1 MANVEPLNFYF
12 MLELLENQDME
23 GLISYS
29 LIRMAIVL
37 VCWSF
42 VFIANMVDFVSGRET
57 AKALG
62 EPINSKGYRKTF
74 AKMGDYYRVLTF
86 ALLFDIIG
94 SLFVFYSLPFASM
107 IGSIAVIAIE
117 LLSVI
122 ENSRKKK
129 SEAAEIPDM
138 VKKII
143 QCTTVDGGKQI
154 YQQITN
160 NIISELNQKK
170 NEKDS
175 NA

>member
-1 MANVEPLNFYF
+1 MF
-12 MLELLENQDME
+12 ELLENHDMS

-29 LIRMAIVL
+29 IIRMAIIL

-62 EPINSKGYRKTF
+62 EPVNSKGYRKTF

-86 ALLFDIIG
+86 ALLFDILG
-94 SLFVFYSLPFASM
+94 SLFPFYSLPFVTILA
-107 IGSIAVIAIE
+107 SIAVISIE

-122 ENSRKKK
+122 ENSRRKK
-129 SEAAEIPDM
+129 SHAAEIPEM
-138 VKKII
+138 IRKII
-143 QCTTVDGGKQI
+143 QCTTVDNGKQI

-160 NIISELNQKK
+160 NIISELNKQK

>member
-1 MANVEPLNFYF
+1 

-23 GLISYS
+23 GIISYLFVR
-29 LIRMAIVL
+29 LIIIL

-57 AKALG
+57 ARVLG

-94 SLFVFYSLPFASM
+94 SLIPAYSLPYASM
-107 IGSIAVIAIE
+107 LGSICVIAIE
-117 LLSVI
+117 CTSVI

-129 SEAAEIPDM
+129 SKAADIPDM
-138 VKKII
+138 VRKII
-143 QCTTVDGGKQI
+143 QCTTVEKGEQI
-154 YQQITN
+154 YQQIAE
-160 NIISELNQKK
+160 NIIEELNQKK
-170 NEKDS
+170 DEKDS
-175 NA
+175 NS